1 MKDALHLIVAWEQR
15 KLSLKQVER
24 LVPKVITKKLLNYRS
39 EVQHIVVG
47 GRIKNFP
54 VAFAGQCEEVPIIPD
69 GNLAKLIVSYYHC
82 KFHQEVDTTVTH
94 VRNDFWVIRCRKIA
108 SGLDAKCVNC
118 KIKRRN
124 RASQLMGELPD
135 HRSNMQPA
143 FSTVGCD
150 LWGPITIR
158 DDVIKRGIRSTKK
171 VWGVMFTCTA
181 TRAVYLDVACGMS
194 TEELLHALR
203 RAMSRCGN
211 IQVIISDPG
220 TNFIGAEKEL
230 REWRESWD
238 KDTLVRFGS
247 ERGIEFMTVMANS
260 QHQNGISEVM
270 IKLSKAVLKSL
281 IKSVGEHVLSLN
293 ELNTLLAETAQ
304 LINERPIGLKPN
316 ERVDGSFLSPNSLLL
331 GRSSERICSGPFGPK
346 SQIWSDPSS
355 FKDRF
360 LLVQAI
366 IDQFWRTW
374 HKLYFPSLIIRQK
387 WHTDKRNLRIGDLCI
402 VRDSNALRGEW
413 RLGRV
418 KVCYP
423 DRHGKVRNVE
433 IEVKPRQSGDTSYIP
448 TPSILIK
455 RHVNNVVIL
464 IPAED
469 QLDLPHSSR
478 ATSLCV
484 LSSTTDA

>member
-1 MKDALHLIVAWEQR
+1 M
-15 KLSLKQVER
+15 
-24 LVPKVITKKLLNYRS
+24 P
-39 EVQHIVVG
+39 
-47 GRIKNFP
+47 
-54 VAFAGQCEEVPIIPD
+54 
-69 GNLAKLIVSYYHC
+69 
-82 KFHQEVDTTVTH
+82 
-94 VRNDFWVIRCRKIA
+94 KIA
-108 SGLDAKCVNC
+108 SSLDAKCVNC

-220 TNFIGAEKEL
+220 TNFVGAEKEL

-281 IKSVGEHVLSLN
+281 MKSVGEHVLSLN

-316 ERVDGSFLSPNSLLL
+316 EKVDGSFLSPNSLLL
-331 GRSSERICSGPFGPK
+331 GRSSQRICSGPFGPK

-387 WHTDKRNLRIGDLCI
+387 WHTDKRNLHIGDLCI

-448 TPSILIK
+448 TPSIQCIQCSN
-455 RHVNNVVIL
+455 VYNVVIL

-469 QLDLPHSSR
+469 QLDLSHSSR
-478 ATSLCV
+478 ATSVCV